1 MINIRYFG
9 ALRELAPAGTEQI
22 EWQGAS
28 SDDLLTHLRDR
39 GEPWTSA
46 LAPERVFKVA
56 LNQTLL
62 HAPAMIPDGAQVA
75 ILPPVT
81 GG

>member
-1 MINIRYFG
+1 MIQIRYFG
-9 ALRELAPAGTEQI
+9 ALRELTPSGAEQI
-22 EWQGAS
+22 EWSGAS
-28 SDDLLTHLRDR
+28 TDELLTHLRSR

-46 LAPERVFKVA
+46 LATQRVFKVA
-56 LNQTLL
+56 LNQQLL
-62 HAPAMIPDGAQVA
+62 HESTLIPDGAQVA